1 MEGTWGDVHLEEGL
15 LRWLLNWR
23 VKLAGRLGPCRP
35 GLWDESVLTWETLFS
50 PHHGIE
56 GRDSGKLLAWMAF
69 RTARVPAGADA
80 GKENTDGGI
89 GRSEL
94 ES

>member
-56 GRDSGKLLAWMAF
+56 GGDSGKLLAWMAF